1 MVEHEQQ
8 LWWELN
14 GYVGVQA
21 VGHHCMGAN
30 QAPLLEAL
38 LSQPE
43 WLHNKLR
50 AYGVASLVSDF
61 RRCCWLSMKGSQRP

>member
-1 MVEHEQQ
+1 
-8 LWWELN
+8 
-14 GYVGVQA
+14 
-21 VGHHCMGAN
+21 MGAN

-38 LSQPE
+38 LAQPQ

-61 RRCCWLSMKGSQRP
+61 RRYSCHHRVLASAIDTGKLEAALQSCFKGWPGHF

>member
-1 MVEHEQQ
+1 MI
-8 LWWELN
+8 LA
-14 GYVGVQA
+14 GQA

-38 LSQPE
+38 LAQPQ

-61 RRCCWLSMKGSQRP
+61 RRCHCHRSTVYPALRRG

>member
-1 MVEHEQQ
+1 MGRSQAPNLPVMR
-8 LWWELN
+8 L
-14 GYVGVQA
+14 QA

-38 LSQPE
+38 LAQPQ

-61 RRCCWLSMKGSQRP
+61 RRCFCKQFAKPC

>member
-1 MVEHEQQ
+1 
-8 LWWELN
+8 
-14 GYVGVQA
+14 
-21 VGHHCMGAN
+21 MGAN

-38 LSQPE
+38 LAQPQ

-61 RRCCWLSMKGSQRP
+61 RRCYCHHRVLACAVEIGKSKALQICLKG